1 MIHRQAFPFVE
12 VSDLIVSQQFLATAD
27 LELFITCYISH
38 KAIEFRG
45 TATDCRRAI
54 LTAETALLCNIART
68 IEDKDLSP
76 PRGWKR
82 AKRFGRICR
91 RGDYML
97 RNHFLLFIQAG
108 ECSCFG

>member
-1 MIHRQAFPFVE
+1 MIHPQAFPFVE

-27 LELFITCYISH
+27 LEFFITYYISH

-76 PRGWKR
+76 PKR
-82 AKRFGRICR
+82 ATRFGRICR

-97 RNHFLLFIQAG
+97 RNHFLLFIQVSALALDDTN
-108 ECSCFG
+108 